1 MNDNGKLILSAAK
14 LTGLGFEVDAAR
26 EKLRRLVDKG
36 ISYDSKQMRDAF
48 LRFQSLDTKWKEL
61 EHSHLALRETLIS
74 RAGKGCTDGIG
85 RNMP

>member
-14 LTGLGFEVDAAR
+14 LTGLGFEVEAAR
-26 EKLRRLVDKG
+26 DKLRRLVDKG
-36 ISYDSKQMRDAF
+36 VPYDSKQMQDAL

-61 EHSHLALRETLIS
+61 ESRHLALRETLMS
-74 RAGKGCTDGIG
+74 PKRCVDEVD